1 MASNNITVQKGL
13 FLYKF
18 WSSNT
23 LRTTSDSM
31 TMNSFLSFFIR
42 QSSVSAVANQ
52 LLLPSTLRF
61 DTHVA
66 PPSHSVLPPFIATNW
81 AYTLLTL
88 PTRVIWRLIAFNTCV
103 FVVWDEFGSCDDGII
118 IVVTCF
124 PPTCQRRII
133 VVTSFPLSC
142 HPVFFPKY
150 SDFLGCFR
158 TLFLTSLVFTSLQ
171 TLSSLMTNKT

>member
-31 TMNSFLSFFIR
+31 TMNSFLSFFIW

-52 LLLPSTLRF
+52 LMVPSTLWF
-61 DTHVA
+61 ETHIA
-66 PPSHSVLPPFIATNW
+66 PPSHFKLPPYIATNGT
-81 AYTLLTL
+81 YTLLSL
-88 PTRVIWRLIAFNTCV
+88 LTRVIWRLIAFNICV
-103 FVVWDEFGSCDDGII
+103 FVVWDEFGSCDDGSI
-118 IVVTCF
+118 IVVCSF
-124 PPTCQRRII
+124 PLSCQRRNF

-142 HPVFFPKY
+142 HPIFFPKY
-150 SDFLGCFR
+150 TDFLRRFW
-158 TLFLTSLVFTSLQ
+158 T
-171 TLSSLMTNKT
+171 